1 MTRHMWIA
9 VLGFAMLGIGPAARA
24 EQVRTLTCQS
34 WDERTQYCPLPKK
47 TRQVVLTRNLSD
59 KDCTRG
65 RNWEVR
71 KNRGYDELWVRR
83 GCRGE
88 FTVRYGN

>member
-47 TRQVVLTRNLSD
+47 TRLAL
-59 KDCTRG
+59 G
-65 RNWEVR
+65 
-71 KNRGYDELWVRR
+71 L
-83 GCRGE
+83 
-88 FTVRYGN
+88 

>member
-1 MTRHMWIA
+1 MKRLFLILLPGMA
-9 VLGFAMLGIGPAARA
+9 LAASMPARA
-24 EQVRTLTCQS
+24 EEIRTVTCQS

-47 TRQVVLTRNLSD
+47 TRQVVLTRNISD

-71 KNRGYDELWVRR
+71 KNKGYDELWVRR

-88 FTVRYGN
+88 FTVRYGY